1 MSATQRYALIVSGCL
16 THAAMIS
23 LVFLQVPPW
32 LSLILLSAWPNW
44 IFALWRYRW
53 LKMFYPMMGG
63 LVILY
68 PLYHWLSGGSG

>member
-1 MSATQRYALIVSGCL
+1 MSATQRYALVVAGCL

-23 LVFLQVPPW
+23 LVFFQVPPW
-32 LSLILLSAWPNW
+32 LSLFLLCAWPNW

-53 LKMFYPMMGG
+53 LKMVYPILGG

-68 PLYHWLSGGSG
+68 PVYDWLSRLGG